1 MKRSLFLILFVLG
14 CCLDVVADIF
24 FMQEFQGSRT
34 IYYLGST
41 LTFIGGMGYVFYLI
55 FKTSKRN

>member
-1 MKRSLFLILFVLG
+1 MGKSLFLILFVLG

-24 FMQEFQGSRT
+24 FMQQLQGSRT
-34 IYYLGST
+34 IYYLGSILT
-41 LTFIGGMGYVFYLI
+41 LIGGIGYVFYLI